1 MTHTCWNFS
10 SYPHFRNCS
19 FLTIHRIFRLK
30 TTLGK
35 HPFHISCQLG
45 PILILIAPAYWRLY
59 SVDFPDPVFFRISP
73 FLSTITVT
81 LIRPYPWI
89 FGSVNE
95 HALREKIQSKETYTN
110 DAMPRVGFCLKVA
123 LGDGPAFWIFS
134 GFTDKI
140 YINWWFSWP
149 NSFFVRFDPSKKFI
163 LDNLNII
170 TAH

>member
-35 HPFHISCQLG
+35 HPFHISYQLG

-59 SVDFPDPVFFRISP
+59 SVDFPDPVFFRVSP
-73 FLSTITVT
+73 FLSTT
-81 LIRPYPWI
+81 LTTFRYNINPYPWI
-89 FGSVNE
+89 FWVRHVWNHIQMMQCRAPDSVRK
-95 HALREKIQSKETYTN
+95 LRSVTV
-110 DAMPRVGFCLKVA
+110 PRFGFFHDSRIRV
-123 LGDGPAFWIFS
+123 
-134 GFTDKI
+134 

-149 NSFFVRFDPSKKFI
+149 NSFFVRFEPSKKFV
-163 LDNLNII
+163 LDKFNIG